1 MFSSLFGAQTRIGN
15 LRWSLDDS
23 SHTQKA
29 IAGRVAGSLS
39 ASGNVDFSQALATA
53 QANHGK
59 VDLEKEMVDLASTEL
74 RYETSA
80 KLLASAYQ
88 DLRTAVGNGSNG

>member
-1 MFSSLFGAQTRIGN
+1 MFSSLFGPGTRIGD

-29 IAGRVAGSLS
+29 IGQRVASALG
-39 ASGNVDFSQALATA
+39 ASGSTDFSQALAKA
-53 QANHGK
+53 QAAHQP
-59 VDLEKEMVDLASTEL
+59 VDLEKEMVNLASTEL

-80 KLLASAYQ
+80 KLLTSAYQ
-88 DLRTAVGNGSNG
+88 DLRTAVSSNGNG